1 MNTTSPWYRRRN
13 YPTRTFFQKLSAGLL
28 GKAYLPVRRFG
39 SDPDVG
45 STWETL
51 SNVSGE
57 HHYLSAAEQLKVV
70 SDSAEDNP
78 SGSGAAKVEIK
89 GLLEDYTL
97 CT

>member
-1 MNTTSPWYRRRN
+1 MWTDRQYHETQ
-13 YPTRTFFQKLSAGLL
+13 TFFQKVAEQRFGSEVI
-28 GKAYLPVRRFG
+28 PVRRFG

-70 SDSAEDNP
+70 SNSAEDNP